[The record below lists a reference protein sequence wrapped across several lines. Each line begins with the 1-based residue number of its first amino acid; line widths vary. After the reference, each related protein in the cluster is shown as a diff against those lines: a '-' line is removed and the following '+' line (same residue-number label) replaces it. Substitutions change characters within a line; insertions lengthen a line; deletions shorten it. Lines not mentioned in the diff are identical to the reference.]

1 MRRFAILA
9 ILLATFLSATLT
21 RGQTYTVLHTF
32 TGLDGNSPL
41 AGLFRDS
48 AGNLYGTTFYGGAFG
63 SGTVFKIDTSNN
75 ETVLHSFAGGTDGA
89 NPYGTV
95 IRDSAG
101 NLYGTTMAGGSPVCQ
116 CGTVFK
122 LSSGGMETVMYRFR
136 GGTDGAIP
144 MSRLIRDSAGNL
156 YGTTSS
162 GGYNNYGTVFKLN
175 TRGKESVLYRFR
187 NGEAGSLHPG
197 VIRDSAGDLYG
208 TASGRVFKLDASNHF
223 SLLAPEVGGSLGDL
237 SFCFS
242 GEICGTDFEAS
253 VWRITK
259 SGENFIILYDFPT
272 YYDGSM
278 LEGGVVQNA
287 AGDLFGVA
295 SCCGQGDSG
304 VIYEVTNAGVGKTL
318 YAFDGDAGGAYPQG
332 NLVLDKDGN
341 VFGTTSAGG
350 DLNCAGFAY
359 GCGVVYKFTP

>member
-89 NPYGTV
+89 NPYGT
-95 IRDSAG
+95 
-101 NLYGTTMAGGSPVCQ
+101 
-116 CGTVFK
+116 
-122 LSSGGMETVMYRFR
+122 
-136 GGTDGAIP
+136 
-144 MSRLIRDSAGNL
+144 
-156 YGTTSS
+156 
-162 GGYNNYGTVFKLN
+162 
-175 TRGKESVLYRFR
+175 
-187 NGEAGSLHPG
+187 

-304 VIYEVTNAGVGKTL
+304 VIYEVTKAGLGKTL
-318 YAFDGDAGGAYPQG
+318 YALDGDADGAYPQG
-332 NLVLDKDGN
+332 NLVLDKAGN
-341 VFGTTSAGG
+341 IFGTTSAGG
-350 DLNCAGFAY
+350 DLSCSGFAY
-359 GCGVVYKFTP
+359 GCGVVYKFTPGVGP